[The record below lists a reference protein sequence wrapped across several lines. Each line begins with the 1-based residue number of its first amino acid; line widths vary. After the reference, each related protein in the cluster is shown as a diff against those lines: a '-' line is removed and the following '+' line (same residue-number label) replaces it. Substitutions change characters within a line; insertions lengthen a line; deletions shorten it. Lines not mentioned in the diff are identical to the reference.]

1 MTGIL
6 MLREGR
12 VILSGTNEEFL
23 QSEDLY
29 IQKFIS
35 GTEMEPNQMTQ

>member
-1 MTGIL
+1 

-12 VILSGTNEEFL
+12 VIFSGTDEEFV
-23 QSEDLY
+23 QSEDPY
-29 IQKFIS
+29 IQRFIS

>member
-1 MTGIL
+1 L

-12 VILSGTNEEFL
+12 VIFSGTNEEFV
-23 QSEDLY
+23 QSPDPY

-35 GTEMEPNQMTQ
+35 GTEIEPNRVEQRNQ